1 MTGPSICL
9 KTNQSNEKSL
19 KNTSK
24 KQQLVTSSIYILP
37 NGAVKVDT
45 GKKNSSEKTIVMDI
59 SRTEH
64 IGCWTWAI
72 LTP

>member
-9 KTNQSNEKSL
+9 KTNQSNENSL

-45 GKKNSSEKTIVMDI
+45 GKKIPVKRRLLWIYQELSTLGVG
-59 SRTEH
+59 H
-64 IGCWTWAI
+64 GQF
-72 LTP
+72 